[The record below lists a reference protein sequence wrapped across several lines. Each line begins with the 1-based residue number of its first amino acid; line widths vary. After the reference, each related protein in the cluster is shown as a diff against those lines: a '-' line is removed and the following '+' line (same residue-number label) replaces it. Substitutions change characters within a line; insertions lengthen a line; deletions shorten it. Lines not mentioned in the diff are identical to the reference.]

1 MSHPRLAPPP
11 PPPLPPTRAR
21 ELGRVPVQLCI
32 PSQAFPTTLTLFF
45 LNQGQIRELRKMD
58 MGVAGG
64 PREGGVSG
72 PTGLRAAQLTS
83 L

>member
-1 MSHPRLAPPP
+1 MLHPRLAPPT
-11 PPPLPPTRAR
+11 PLPPTRAQ

-32 PSQAFPTTLTLFF
+32 PSQAFPTTLNLFFF

-72 PTGLRAAQLTS
+72 PTGLKAAQLAS